1 MYSYSPD
8 TNGGGSASTPAAVP
22 TTPSASETSD
32 ASGEKEKERVSSAFK
47 KVIFRKFFIF
57 KRCMNTT

>member
-1 MYSYSPD
+1 MYSYNPD
-8 TNGGGSASTPAAVP
+8 TNGGPSASTPSALP

-47 KVIFRKFFIF
+47 KVIFRKFFL
-57 KRCMNTT
+57 